1 MNKNIILNSS
11 NIIQYSNVK
20 ISDIAHNIEE
30 NSVQLQRALYKINNF
45 SPLEIKRNWWGG
57 LNKESIEQGFNF
69 VYKDMSNGLRICG
82 DAICKSNDNM
92 GNILTLI
99 NLLTSVEKDIYSKI
113 DDMSISDNEFRDMC
127 IDYIRNEGIK
137 HKDIKEILDKS
148 FQRAYILRDRIK
160 GLRNNLHEQINII
173 KEEIDK
179 IEEKYQ
185 KIDIQITTLLPD
197 IKLKLKEEIESQK
210 RDFTILAENKC
221 KEITKVSQEKTIAM
235 ETLNKNMNQSI
246 NDANN
251 YISKNIKESNNILTQ
266 IIETDK
272 NFQQAWEYYQK
283 EMQKSI
289 TKHEQELQKISDDSE
304 KNIKTLKT
312 NTEEYFT
319 QNTKEINNTLQNGKK
334 TIEKLVIQFHEN
346 MEKQLLLQ
354 KEEFDK
360 EKEVFKNT
368 YNNRLFY
375 GIVISSTLAFV
386 VSLIV
391 NFLI

>member
-251 YISKNIKESNNILTQ
+251 YISK
-266 IIETDK
+266 
-272 NFQQAWEYYQK
+272 
-283 EMQKSI
+283 
-289 TKHEQELQKISDDSE
+289 KHKR
-304 KNIKTLKT
+304 
-312 NTEEYFT
+312 
-319 QNTKEINNTLQNGKK
+319 
-334 TIEKLVIQFHEN
+334 V
-346 MEKQLLLQ
+346 
-354 KEEFDK
+354 
-360 EKEVFKNT
+360 
-368 YNNRLFY
+368 
-375 GIVISSTLAFV
+375 
-386 VSLIV
+386 
-391 NFLI
+391 

>member
-319 QNTKEINNTLQNGKK
+319 QNTKEINNTLQHGKK